1 MKKNVII
8 TTTALILSTPLY
20 AQTSDRPAA
29 APGSAVQQVTNVRSR
44 LEIYNVTTGKRKV
57 VYEANDHFE
66 APNWAHD
73 GNNLVFNSHGRLYRF
88 DLTNETVQDI
98 NTDPAVNNNNDHGLS
113 PDGKQLVFLSC
124 DASVKG
130 HPQKKTSCYA

>member
-1 MKKNVII
+1 
-8 TTTALILSTPLY
+8 
-20 AQTSDRPAA
+20 
-29 APGSAVQQVTNVRSR
+29 VTNVRSR